1 MTDSI
6 VDTRVAPAGPG
17 DRRRVGLAL
26 VRPGEILGAEPFY
39 HELIAGIERVLRP
52 RGHTLLLQAL
62 ADRDAELAA
71 YRRWATSGD
80 FGAVVLVDL
89 TDDDPRPALLRAL
102 GLPAVVLGDPALSG
116 DLPAV
121 WTGDGV
127 AMRDTVAALVADGH
141 RRLAHVSGPAALL
154 HTQVRQEALVAASRA
169 SSSVV
174 ETIEGDYSWDAGAAA
189 LSRLLSGP
197 TPPTAVVFDNDQMA
211 LGGLAAAQRLGVGVP
226 TQLTLVAWD
235 DSSQCQLSTPSLSA
249 VSHDVQ
255 RIGEVAAGMLLAL
268 LAGEGVASVE
278 APPASLVRR
287 GSSGPA
293 PG

>member
-89 TDDDPRPALLRAL
+89 TDDDPRPALLREL
-102 GLPAVVLGDPALSG
+102 DLPAVVLGDPALSG

-169 SSSVV
+169 SSSVI
-174 ETIEGDYSWDAGAAA
+174 ETIEGDYSWDAGSTA

>member
-6 VDTRVAPAGPG
+6 VDTRVAPAVPG

-52 RGHTLLLQAL
+52 RGHTVLLQAL

-71 YRRWATSGD
+71 YRRWAASGD
-80 FGAVVLVDL
+80 FGAVLLVDL
-89 TDDDPRPALLRAL
+89 TQDDPRPTLLRSL
-102 GLPAVVLGDPALSG
+102 GVPAVALGDPTTSD

-121 WTGDGV
+121 WTGDGL

-141 RRLAHVSGPAALL
+141 RRIAHVSGPAALL
-154 HTQVRQEALVAASRA
+154 HTQIRQEALVAASRA
-169 SSSVV
+169 SSFDV
-174 ETIEGDYSWDAGAAA
+174 ETIEGDYSWDSGAAA
-189 LSRLLSGP
+189 LARLLSGP

-211 LGGLAAAQRLGVGVP
+211 LGGLATAHHLGVDVP
-226 TQLTLVAWD
+226 TRLSVVAWD
-235 DSSQCQLSTPSLSA
+235 DSAQCQLSTPPLSA

-255 RIGEVAAGMLLAL
+255 GIGELAATMLIAVM
-268 LAGEGVASVE
+268 AGEAVSSVD
-278 APPASLVRR
+278 APHATLARR
-287 GSSGPA
+287 GSSGVAPA
-293 PG
+293 

>member
-1 MTDSI
+1 
-6 VDTRVAPAGPG
+6 
-17 DRRRVGLAL
+17 
-26 VRPGEILGAEPFY
+26 
-39 HELIAGIERVLRP
+39 
-52 RGHTLLLQAL
+52 
-62 ADRDAELAA
+62 
-71 YRRWATSGD
+71 
-80 FGAVVLVDL
+80 
-89 TDDDPRPALLRAL
+89 
-102 GLPAVVLGDPALSG
+102 
-116 DLPAV
+116 
-121 WTGDGV
+121 
-127 AMRDTVAALVADGH
+127 
-141 RRLAHVSGPAALL
+141 VSGPAALL

>member
-71 YRRWATSGD
+71 YRRWATPGD

-89 TDDDPRPALLRAL
+89 THGDPPPPLLRGL
-102 GLPAVVLGDPALSG
+102 GLPAVVLGAPALSG
-116 DLPAV
+116 GLPAV

-141 RRLAHVSGPAALL
+141 RRLAHVSGPTALL

-255 RIGEVAAGMLLAL
+255 RIGEVAAGMLLAV
-268 LAGEGVASVE
+268 LAGEDVASVE

-293 PG
+293 PA